1 MLNNKE
7 KEALKF
13 LKCTG
18 ALEEEMFQL
27 YHEMAIRTEF
37 PDVKALL
44 VGLAYESLKHSK
56 MVRELSKTLTAAD
69 AEAKDC
75 HKELGRVWK
84 EAHTFREQIYI
95 KTRLG
100 SEHLRVF
107 LKDLA
112 ELEDLICE
120 KYGVFLQPKV
130 LHFVAAEISK
140 KTPVDLETLKSVFEN
155 ISSEKENHREILIA
169 VIYYFATRELER
181 EKDYT
186 PVVRYQ
192 NPDGWSRPLET

>member
-7 KEALKF
+7 KDALRF
-13 LKCTG
+13 LKC
-18 ALEEEMFQL
+18 ASVLEDEMFQL
-27 YHEMAIRTEF
+27 YHDMAIRTDF

-56 MVRELSKTLTAAD
+56 MVKELSKTLLELD
-69 AEAKDC
+69 VEANDSR
-75 HKELGRVWK
+75 KELGRVWK
-84 EAHTFREQIYI
+84 QAHAFTEQISVKSRI
-95 KTRLG
+95 G
-100 SEHLRVF
+100 SEDLQVF

-112 ELEDLICE
+112 DLEDLICE
-120 KYGVFLQPKV
+120 KYAVFLQPKV
-130 LHFVAAEISK
+130 LHFVAGEISRK
-140 KTPVDLETLKSVFEN
+140 SPVDLETLKSVFEN

-169 VIYYFATRELER
+169 VIYYFVTRELEK

-192 NPDGWSRPLET
+192 NPDGWSRPLEA